1 MWLAIVIVL
10 PNVFFNDSEF
20 YENKYSHLNNDKRVH
35 DFSNEM
41 FSYHMIKCAVLQNG
55 VFISFQVCCQ
65 LDFIICHLSHDM

>member
-20 YENKYSHLNNDKRVH
+20 YENKYSHLNNDNRVH
-35 DFSNEM
+35 DFTNEM

-55 VFISFQVCCQ
+55 VLYPSKFVVNWIFSFV
-65 LDFIICHLSHDM
+65 I